1 MAPTAPQEYE
11 LWDKNGLEKCRVII
25 YIDCP
30 DLKKN
35 KQTPTH
41 KSIKVTAVYLVV
53 IVLSNLAV

>member
-30 DLKKN
+30 DLKK
-35 KQTPTH
+35 KQTNTH
-41 KSIKVTAVYLVV
+41 TQIH
-53 IVLSNLAV
+53 